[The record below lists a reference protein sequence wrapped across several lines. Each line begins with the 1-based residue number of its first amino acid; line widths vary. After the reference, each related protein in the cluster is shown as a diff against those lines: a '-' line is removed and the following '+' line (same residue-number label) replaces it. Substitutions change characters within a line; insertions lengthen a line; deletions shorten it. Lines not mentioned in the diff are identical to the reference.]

1 MAKHTIKLKNYV
13 NIFNEYVASAAIT
26 PGHLI
31 ELLSTGK
38 VQSHS
43 TAGGRAAK
51 LFALEDE
58 LQGNGI
64 ADAYVADY
72 PVQCWSPVPGDEV
85 NALLKNG
92 EHAYIGS
99 FLESAGDGTLQ
110 VHVADSGSVTNV
122 GLQIVGVAIE
132 EVDMTDSS
140 GADPTGRIA
149 IRIV

>member
-1 MAKHTIKLKNYV
+1 MAKHTIKLKKYV
-13 NIFNEYVASAAIT
+13 NIINEYKAAAAIT

-31 ELLSTGK
+31 ELTSSET
-38 VQSHS
+38 VQVHS
-43 TAGGRAAK
+43 IAGGKAAK
-51 LFALEDE
+51 IFALEDE
-58 LQGNGI
+58 PWGKGI
-64 ADAYVADY
+64 DDAYVATY
-72 PVQCWSPVPGDEV
+72 PVQCWMPVPGEEV
-85 NALLKNG
+85 LAILKNG

-110 VHVADSGSVTNV
+110 VHVPDSGSVTNV
-122 GLQIVGVAIE
+122 GLQIVGQAIE